1 MPQEIHLSDIDINI
15 IQTNRYGERTYYK
28 GKVEE
33 IWMDQER
40 HPYQITISFGGMRKR
55 IQPKFEN
62 RKMIF
67 STRLMEYEIEVDE

>member
-1 MPQEIHLSDIDINI
+1 MPQEVHLSDIDINI
-15 IQTNRYGERTYYK
+15 TQIDRFGDKTHYK

-40 HPYQITISFGGMRKR
+40 HPYQITIAFGGMRKR

-67 STRLMEYEIEVDE
+67 KSRVFDYEIEVD